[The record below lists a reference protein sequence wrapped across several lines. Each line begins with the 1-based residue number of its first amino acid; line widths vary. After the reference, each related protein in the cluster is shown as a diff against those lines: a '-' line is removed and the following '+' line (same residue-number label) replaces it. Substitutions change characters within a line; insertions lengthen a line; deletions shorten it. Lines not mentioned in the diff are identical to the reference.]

1 MDDCCELLDGRRS
14 RRKGLPPGYHVH
26 EIHARLN
33 RDVPFA
39 VFFFFFSCS
48 SSIFFSPYFFEGFF
62 LLLISLGT
70 LFRVLFGG
78 LVFLVGRCVCRPIND
93 ATTTHTCP
101 LVISAFVSMQL
112 EDNIKNTVDTHDD
125 CDAKQSTKA
134 ASLKEKKNKK
144 KVIFFSEGKEGKIGG
159 GSE

>member
-1 MDDCCELLDGRRS
+1 M
-14 RRKGLPPGYHVH
+14 
-26 EIHARLN
+26 
-33 RDVPFA
+33 
-39 VFFFFFSCS
+39 
-48 SSIFFSPYFFEGFF
+48 
-62 LLLISLGT
+62 
-70 LFRVLFGG
+70 LFGG